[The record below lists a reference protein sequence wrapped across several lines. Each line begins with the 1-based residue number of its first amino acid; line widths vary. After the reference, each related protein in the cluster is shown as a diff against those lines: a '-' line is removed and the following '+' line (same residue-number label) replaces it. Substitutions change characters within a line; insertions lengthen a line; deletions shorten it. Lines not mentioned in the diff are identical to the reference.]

1 MRKTQISCTPFNL
14 IRSCGIGMVM
24 TLSIGCHLP
33 KQSFDFPHSVSAADD
48 LNGLFVREKGWSGGD
63 GIFTKRVDYGRRQRK
78 KPTGKVCWW
87 FSDTIIREAASDSMP
102 PGFKMIHNSMAWS
115 NTAQIDSIRFVWDT
129 LDTED
134 PSMFKLPKHRY
145 PNDQYLWL
153 GDGFISGKKEKRLHI
168 FQYRIWDSLQGV
180 PFAFQE
186 KGNGI
191 LSFSLNGIP
200 DPGLHTQTEL
210 PFFLGSRVSN
220 GLSFGAAVLDNTR
233 SIGKTKKDGFIYAY
247 AVRGKNKQAFV
258 ARFKPEQV
266 SDHHAWRFHTANG
279 WTNDFTAAIPVA
291 DSVSNEMSITPLQDG
306 RFLMVFMIQ
315 GIGTVIGARVGLSPT
330 GPFGPII
337 PLFDVRNT
345 LEPGKAI
352 YAYNAK
358 AHPALSGKD
367 ELLISYNVNSFDFWN
382 DIQTYPTHYRPRFFR
397 VNFSSMNNNR

>member
-1 MRKTQISCTPFNL
+1 MRQTQITCSPFSL
-14 IRSCGIGMVM
+14 ILSSGVGLMM
-24 TLSIGCHLP
+24 TLSSGCQLP
-33 KQSFDFPHSVSAADD
+33 KQAFDITYSVTTADD
-48 LNGLFVREKGWSGGD
+48 LNGLFVRGKGWSGGD
-63 GIFTKRVDYGRRQRK
+63 GIFTKRLDHGRRQRK
-78 KPTGKVCWW
+78 KPTGTVCWW
-87 FSDTIIREAASDSMP
+87 FSDTIIREAGSDSMP

-115 NTAQIDSIRFVWDT
+115 HTAQIDSIRFVWDT

-134 PSMFKLPKHRY
+134 PSLFKLPKHRY

-153 GDGFISGKKEKRLHI
+153 GDGFISGKKEKNLHI
-168 FQYRIWDSLQGV
+168 FQYRIRDSLPGV

-191 LSFSLNGIP
+191 LSFSLNGNP
-200 DPGLHTQTEL
+200 DPGLNTQTEL
-210 PFFLGSRVSN
+210 PFFRDDRVSN
-220 GLSFGAAVLDNTR
+220 GLSFGAAVLDRTR
-233 SIGKTKKDGFIYAY
+233 RSGKIKKDGFIYTY
-247 AVRGKNKQAFV
+247 AVRGKSKQLFV

-266 SDHHAWRFHTANG
+266 SDHQAWRFHTADG
-279 WTNDFTAAIPVA
+279 WTNDLTAAIPVA

-337 PLFDVRNT
+337 KLYDVRNS

-382 DIQTYPTHYRPRFFR
+382 DIKTYPTHYRPRFVR
-397 VNFSSMNNNR
+397 LNFSSINNF

>member
-1 MRKTQISCTPFNL
+1 MRQTQITCSPFRL
-14 IRSCGIGMVM
+14 ILSSSVGLMM
-24 TLSIGCHLP
+24 TLSSGCQLP
-33 KQSFDFPHSVSAADD
+33 KQAFDIPYSVTKADD

-63 GIFTKRVDYGRRQRK
+63 GIFTKRIDAWRLQRK
-78 KPTGKVCWW
+78 NPKGPVCWW
-87 FSDTIIREAASDSMP
+87 FSDSIIRDAESDASP
-102 PGFKMIHNSMAWS
+102 HGFKMIHNSMAWS
-115 NTAQIDSIRFVWDT
+115 HTATFDSIRFVWDS
-129 LDTED
+129 LDRED
-134 PSMFKLPKHRY
+134 PSLFKLPKHRY

-153 GDGFISGKKEKRLHI
+153 GDGFISGKKEKNLHI
-168 FQYRIWDSLQGV
+168 FYYRIRDSLPGV

-233 SIGKTKKDGFIYAY
+233 SIGKIKKDGFIYAY

-266 SDHHAWRFHTANG
+266 SDHHSWRFHTANG

-315 GIGTVIGARVGLSPT
+315 GIGTVIGARVGLSPI
-330 GPFGPII
+330 GPFGPI
-337 PLFDVRNT
+337 LKLYDVRNT
-345 LEPGKAI
+345 LEPGNAI

-382 DIQTYPTHYRPRFFR
+382 DIKTYPTHYRPRFFR
-397 VNFSSMNNNR
+397 VNFSSINKFR